1 MKVLSQYREIYAVLR
16 KEKIKMKKLINIA
29 IICILNLVLLYS
41 QTNEEIIKKAVNSY
55 YTDNNHENWI
65 KGSSSVL
72 KEKGKSEF
80 LWNK

>member
-1 MKVLSQYREIYAVLR
+1 
-16 KEKIKMKKLINIA
+16 MKKLINIA

-65 KGSSSVL
+65 EGSSSVL
-72 KEKGKSEF
+72 KEE
-80 LWNK
+80 

>member
-41 QTNEEIIKKAVNSY
+41 QTNEEIIKKQLI
-55 YTDNNHENWI
+55 HI
-65 KGSSSVL
+65 ILIIIMKIG
-72 KEKGKSEF
+72 
-80 LWNK
+80 